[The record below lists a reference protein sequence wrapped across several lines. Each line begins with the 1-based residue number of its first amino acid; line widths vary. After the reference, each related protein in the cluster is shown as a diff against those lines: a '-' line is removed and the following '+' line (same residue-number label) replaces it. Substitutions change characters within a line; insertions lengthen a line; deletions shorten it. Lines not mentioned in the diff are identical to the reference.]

1 MRDTRSLNTNAAAPE
16 TRHTTNEAMDG
27 ANGLT
32 STNRAMR
39 EEILHRAREIWEH
52 RGRPNGVDLAIWLEA
67 ETQILNGQER
77 SI

>member
-1 MRDTRSLNTNAAAPE
+1 MKTYSDGKVPL

-39 EEILHRAREIWEH
+39 EEILHRARAIWEQ
-52 RGRPNGVDLAIWLEA
+52 RGQPTGVDLSIWLEA
-67 ETQILNGQER
+67 ENQILNGTEVKHDAG
-77 SI
+77 S